1 MEVFRHI
8 WTHLVFYRI
17 HICYKLFIPDLDP
30 SLEVP
35 GQGRVELLQALKR
48 HPRFLAVPD
57 PGQRRPQ
64 SEPSSRELRFEAH
77 RLPVRGDG
85 LVQPTAIAVSL
96 PKKKKR
102 DKGCAA
108 DGTRALQGPRRLPR
122 LPGQP
127 LSLAEQNPGADVL
140 RVALDYARK
149 RRGRLRILAA
159 AQPGVARDHPPVG
172 TFGIPALPFL
182 GVAQ

>member
-1 MEVFRHI
+1 MRQ
-8 WTHLVFYRI
+8 
-17 HICYKLFIPDLDP
+17 KLLIPGLYP
-30 SLEVP
+30 SLE
-35 GQGRVELLQALKR
+35 
-48 HPRFLAVPD
+48 D
-57 PGQRRPQ
+57 PGQRRPE
-64 SEPSSRELRFEAH
+64 SEPSPRKLRFEAH

-85 LVQPTAIAVSL
+85 LVQPLGIAVSL

-102 DKGCAA
+102 DKGGAA